1 MSNVLI
7 GIIGV
12 ILFIG
17 LALAGALILG
27 DDFKTATASSQ
38 AAAAAQTMLQI
49 QSAIGMWKVKTG
61 QSSLPNGNTAFLA
74 PRFLKTDA
82 PNPTK
87 VGRAA
92 GPNYQYQPKSNND
105 LCPDPNDE
113 GALPNAAYIHF
124 PVGYGIEDSK
134 VCQAIA
140 DIYTGGVI
148 GNDVRPVTA
157 MGCNL
162 IDAQPQCGM
171 PGQWYMIYAKIN

>member
-27 DDFKTATASSQ
+27 DDFRTATASSQ

-49 QSAIGMWKVKTG
+49 QSAVGMWKLKTG
-61 QSSLPNGNTAFLA
+61 QSSIPNGNTQFLA

-92 GPNYQYQPKSNND
+92 VPNYQYQPKFNND

-113 GALPNAAYIHF
+113 GALPNAAYVHF
-124 PVGYGIEDSK
+124 PVGYGIDDK
-134 VCQAIA
+134 NVCQALA
-140 DIYTGGVI
+140 DVYSNGVI
-148 GNDVRPVTA
+148 GNDPRPTTA
-157 MGCNL
+157 MGCNY
-162 IDAQPQCGM
+162 IDAMPQCGIT
-171 PGQWYMIYAKIN
+171 GQWYMAYARVN